1 MVVIECCYITYSYV
15 NKELRLKSHLTIKFG
30 GMVVILL
37 ALAHEVKHEVRRFN
51 DRA

>member
-1 MVVIECCYITYSYV
+1 
-15 NKELRLKSHLTIKFG
+15 
-30 GMVVILL
+30 MVVILL